1 MKHSTILCLALA
13 LLPAAAGAQ
22 DAMTAV
28 QVRAQLESEGYTQID
43 DVEFEKGMWTADARS
58 ANGKDVDV
66 RIDPKTGKSY
76 ADTRVS
82 KLGEADVRAKLSAA
96 GYSKV
101 DDLKFDDGVW
111 KAEARNAS
119 GQKMELQ
126 LDPDTGKVVGS
137 ERD

>member
-1 MKHSTILCLALA
+1 MKHARLLALTLA
-13 LLPAAAGAQ
+13 LLPAAAFAQ
-22 DAMTAV
+22 DAMTAA
-28 QVRAQLESEGYTQID
+28 QVRAQLEREGYTQID
-43 DVEFEKGMWTADARS
+43 DVEFEGGMWQADARS

-66 RIDPKTGKSY
+66 RIDPKTGKTY
-76 ADTRVS
+76 ADSSVS

-119 GQKMELQ
+119 GQKMELR
-126 LDPDTGKVVGS
+126 LDPDTGKVIGS